1 MSIDQLIRDADRAV
15 EFTIPGPDSPSAR
28 QSFERMLAVRP
39 RQHRTRRCRLT
50 NSLAAGRVP
59 ALTGVRAKA
68 LIGAAMAAAGAVAL
82 ALVITMP
89 STAGPA
95 GLSTGH
101 MAKAPT
107 TLTAAAVLDQAAQ
120 AARAQAIWPDAQYW
134 YFEHEYTCGGQLY
147 TAKVWIARHGN
158 GVLEK
163 TGPKN
168 NADSVCSSDLFTAP
182 IIDSYKF
189 GPYTWSQLYTLPTDP
204 AKLKTKLIADFGQ
217 GGGPDLFAA
226 VEIVLVDS
234 PAPPAVRAALFKV
247 AASIPGIKVIGDY
260 TDPLGRTGTAL
271 QIGYY
276 GLVVDPASGAVLDE
290 TNSGGASILV
300 TQGPAASE
308 PKLTGFCAR
317 TCPSATNSGAEP
329 GVRPINAPA
338 AGASA

>member
-1 MSIDQLIRDADRAV
+1 MNIDQLIRDADPAA
-15 EFTIPGPDSPSAR
+15 EFTIPGPDSPLAR
-28 QSFERMLAVRP
+28 HSFERVLAVRP
-39 RQHRTRRCRLT
+39 RQPRRRRAT
-50 NSLAAGRVP
+50 ISLAGGTVA

-68 LIGAAMAAAGAVAL
+68 LIGAAVAAAAA
-82 ALVITMP
+82 AAAAAVITMP

-101 MAKAPT
+101 MAKAPM

-120 AARAQAIWPDAQYW
+120 AAVAQASWPDAQYW

-147 TAKVWIARHGN
+147 TAKVWISRHGN

-168 NADSVCSSDLFTAP
+168 NTDPVCSSDLFTAP

-204 AKLKTKLIADFGQ
+204 AKLKAKLMADFGQ

-234 PAPPAVRAALFKV
+234 PAPPAVRSALFKV

-271 QIGYY
+271 QIGHY
-276 GLVVDPASGAVLDE
+276 GLVVDAASGAVLDE
-290 TNSGGASILV
+290 TNSGGATTLV

-308 PKLTGFCAR
+308 PKLTGSCAR
-317 TCPSATNSGAEP
+317 SCPSAINSGTAP
-329 GVRPINAPA
+329 SARPSNVPA
-338 AGASA
+338 AGVSA

>member
-1 MSIDQLIRDADRAV
+1 MNIDQLIRDADPAA
-15 EFTIPGPDSPSAR
+15 EFTIPGPDSPLAR
-28 QSFERMLAVRP
+28 RSFERVLAVRP
-39 RQHRTRRCRLT
+39 SRPRRRRVT
-50 NSLAAGRVP
+50 ISLAGGTVA

-68 LIGAAMAAAGAVAL
+68 FIGTVVVAAGAA
-82 ALVITMP
+82 AAAAVITMP

-95 GLSTGH
+95 GSTGH
-101 MAKAPT
+101 MARAPIH
-107 TLTAAAVLDQAAQ
+107 LTAAAVLDQAAH
-120 AARAQAIWPDAQYW
+120 AAGAQASWPDTQYW

-147 TAKVWIARHGN
+147 TAKVWISRHGN

-168 NADSVCSSDLFTAP
+168 NTDPVCSSDLFTGP

-204 AKLKTKLIADFGQ
+204 AKLKAKLMADFGQ
-217 GGGPDLFAA
+217 GSGPDLFAA

-234 PAPPAVRAALFKV
+234 PAPPAVRSALFKV

-271 QIGYY
+271 QIGPY
-276 GLVVDPASGAVLDE
+276 GLVVDPTSGVVLDE
-290 TNSGGASILV
+290 TDSGGASTVV

-308 PKLTGFCAR
+308 PKLTGSCAR
-317 TCPSATNSGAEP
+317 TCPSATNP
-329 GVRPINAPA
+329 GTVPSARPSNASA
-338 AGASA
+338 AGVSG